1 MISLLVVSLTF
12 KCFNTQAYVKKQI
25 VSFICLNCLE
35 WVMRTVVPVSERLK
49 NLPFPESST
58 GTVIENPVEVSFK
71 IPPYIYVGDD
81 VTAIKIGVW
90 DS

>member
-12 KCFNTQAYVKKQI
+12 KCFNTQVFVKKRI

-49 NLPFPESST
+49 NLPFPESSN